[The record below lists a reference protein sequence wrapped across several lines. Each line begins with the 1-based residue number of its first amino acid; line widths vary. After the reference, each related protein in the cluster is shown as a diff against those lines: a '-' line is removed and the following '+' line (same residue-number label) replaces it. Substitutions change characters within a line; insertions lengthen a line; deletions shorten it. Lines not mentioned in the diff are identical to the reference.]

1 MVRAARQFFPG
12 LKTLARA
19 YDRSHAYEL
28 MEAGADVVT
37 RETFGSALIM
47 GEEALR
53 LLGYD
58 EARAYHVMRTFKRH
72 DEEGLLKLFEVWGD
86 DQAYG
91 LRVRQSVEQLEQVL
105 RDDRGE
111 RETDFRDAWRR
122 LNETEAGRRAGD

>member
-28 MEAGADVVT
+28 MDAGADIVT

-47 GEEALR
+47 GEEALK

-58 EARAYHVMRTFKRH
+58 EARAYRIMRTFKLH
-72 DEEGLLKLFEVWGD
+72 DEEGLVKLFEVWGD

-91 LRVRQSVEQLEQVL
+91 FRVREDIEQLEKVLQDDSDEVEGHFREVWKSL
-105 RDDRGE
+105 RDAE
-111 RETDFRDAWRR
+111 SRR
-122 LNETEAGRRAGD
+122 LSED